1 MKNSLTK
8 KLVVVLGLAGAMTAC
23 APQNTNSVATDKGS
37 SIIGGTI
44 VEAADTISKSTVAII
59 AVIVDA
65 KGEEQQFVCTGSLI
79 AENVVLTAG
88 HCVPEVKAGEKAGM
102 YVVFTKDLNK
112 LTKEVIRAV
121 NKVVVHPKYGTEAE
135 DGSDANDIALIRF
148 TGLKAPGYEL
158 AKFLKDE
165 TLLTTGATVTLAGY
179 GLTDGVNKTGDNL
192 LRKTDVQILEHFGKT
207 EVALDQSQGKGACH
221 GDSGGPAFL
230 KGADG
235 VEYVWG
241 ITSRGIGKDGKDD
254 CSLFSLYTKVTAQQ
268 TFVDGA
274 LATLAVPPKAPAL
287 PLAPVAA
294 K

>member
-1 MKNSLTK
+1 MKNSLTQ

-23 APQNTNSVATDKGS
+23 APQNTNSVAGNGS
-37 SIIGGTI
+37 SIIGGTV
-44 VEAADTISKSTVAII
+44 VETSDVISKSTVAIV
-59 AVIVDA
+59 ASVVDA
-65 KGEEQQFVCTGSLI
+65 KGEEGQFVCTGSLI
-79 AENVVLTAG
+79 ADNVVLTAG
-88 HCVPEVKAGEKAGM
+88 HCVPEVKEGEKAAM
-102 YVVFTKDLNK
+102 YVVFTTDLNK
-112 LTKEVIRAV
+112 LSREQIRNV
-121 NKVVVHPKYGTEAE
+121 NKVVVHPKYGQEAE

-148 TGLKAPGYEL
+148 AGTKAAGYQV
-158 AKFLKDE
+158 AKFLSDE
-165 TLLTTGATVTLAGY
+165 SLLTDGATVTLAGY

-192 LRKTDVQILEHFGKT
+192 LRKTDVTILEHFGKT

-230 KGADG
+230 NVAG

-254 CSLFSLYTKVTAQQ
+254 CSLFSLYTKVKAHQ

-274 LATLAVPPKAPAL
+274 LATLAAPKA
-287 PLAPVAA
+287 LAPVAA